1 MNTSKINVG
10 VPQDYQE
17 ETLYQDLAK
26 CQKIKL
32 TDIKLNSI
40 DFFLI
45 ELRDFFQILPIKKSC
60 NCKIIVLFNKG
71 EEKWVTDVINSGAA
85 AYVKKNTS
93 QIYKALKMISKY
105 KIYIDEIAMKYFIND
120 YRFIKDADI
129 PEPTTITIKEKE
141 VLQSLVDG
149 YSTYLELSKVLK
161 ISEKTVSNHIHNIL
175 QKLNVESRTEAIVR
189 ALKQGWI
196 NITK

>member
-1 MNTSKINVG
+1 MNTSEINVG
-10 VPQDYQE
+10 IPQTYQKD
-17 ETLYQDLAK
+17 TLFQNLAK
-26 CQKIKL
+26 CHGINL
-32 TDIKLNSI
+32 TDIKLDTI

-45 ELRDFFQILPIKKSC
+45 ELRDFFRILPVEKSC

-85 AYVKKNTS
+85 AYVKKNTLR
-93 QIYKALKMISKY
+93 IYEALKMISEY

-120 YRFIKDADI
+120 YRFMKDTDI
-129 PEPTTITIKEKE
+129 PEQTTITIKEKE
-141 VLQSLVDG
+141 ILQKLVDG
-149 YSTYLELSKVLK
+149 YSTYLELSKVLR

-189 ALKQGWI
+189 ALKRGWI